1 MNLKIL
7 VSIVLYNK
15 KLSDSV
21 TYNRI
26 KETNYPIDFVI
37 FDNSTSDYQNES
49 ACIEN
54 NHKYL
59 SVNENVGLSKAYN
72 RIFEYATSMQYNYI
86 ILFDDDSSIS
96 EDYFLKLEQ
105 HLKNNEQV
113 IAPIICDAND
123 KIWGP
128 KEHANISMLKY
139 IKSKREPLS
148 IEKIIKMEKNNEL
161 SAINSGLVINYD
173 VFSKYTYDESLF
185 LDCVDWKFCDDMQKM
200 NIQINYF
207 EGKIIQDFHYD
218 NTDKTITQGIHNRI
232 IGRKKDLWNYS
243 KRKYLFY
250 LSIIILV
257 HIKST
262 KNLAYLK
269 YYFIKK

>member
-15 KLSDSV
+15 KLTDSV
-21 TYNRI
+21 TYNKI
-26 KETNYPIDFVI
+26 VATNYPVEFLI
-37 FDNSTSDYQNES
+37 FDNSTSDYKNG
-49 ACIEN
+49 AICVEN
-54 NHKYL
+54 KHKYL

-72 RIFEYATSMQYNYI
+72 KIFEYANDMQFDYI

-96 EDYFLKLEQ
+96 DDYFTKLEP
-105 HLKNNEQV
+105 HILNGEKI

-123 KIWGP
+123 NLWGP
-128 KEHANISMLKY
+128 KEHANISFINY
-139 IKSKREPLS
+139 IKSKKVALS
-148 IEKIIKMEKNNEL
+148 IEKIKTMESNNEL
-161 SAINSGLVINYD
+161 SAINSGLVISKD
-173 VFSKYTYDESLF
+173 VFSVYKYDERLF

-218 NTDKTITQGIHNRI
+218 NSDKIITPGIHKRI
-232 IGRKKDLWNYS
+232 LGRKKDLWNYS
-243 KRKYLFY
+243 KKKYLFY
-250 LSIIILV
+250 LSIVIFV

-262 KNLAYLK
+262 KNIAYLK